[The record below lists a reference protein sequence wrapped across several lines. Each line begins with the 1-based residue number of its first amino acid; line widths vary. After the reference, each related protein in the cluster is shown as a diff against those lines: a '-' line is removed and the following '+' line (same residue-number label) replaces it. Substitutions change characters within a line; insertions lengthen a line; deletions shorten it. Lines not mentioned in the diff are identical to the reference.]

1 MIAINLDISRNDLV
15 LAFSEALDLLDT
27 SLHHHHMTVAFIA
40 HHISEYL
47 SITASDKNDLILAAL
62 LHDIGLFKREKNK
75 SSLIG
80 KTSAISSDE
89 LLENEFDEARNQLH
103 SRIGYLLIHQ
113 YPSFENIAFI
123 VLHHHSP
130 YKTHGKDGTL
140 LSQLLYLANYIS
152 LLIDNT
158 RPLLVQ
164 RDNIVAQIKAGR
176 GTRFM
181 PILCDAFVKLA
192 PIEAF
197 WMAIEY
203 KRMKDNVKS
212 AMHSDHRIRTIA
224 ELFHV
229 GRLFITAIDYR
240 SRYTAAHSIGVSRVA
255 KYIAELAMI
264 PEIDQAIIEV
274 SGYFHDI
281 GKVAI
286 SKDILDKPGR
296 LSDDEFAII
305 KSHAFYT
312 FEILKN
318 IDGFNEIAEIA
329 AYHHERLDAS
339 GYPYH
344 IRGQHLS
351 DYSRLVAVADLFTA
365 LTEKRP
371 YRNMLS
377 KDQIVEILIDQV
389 VKGQIENK
397 YVDLVI
403 RNFDALFEENAS
415 YQRLAYNDFNLFE
428 ENLNIEHYLF
438 VSRIR

>member
-1 MIAINLDISRNDLV
+1 MNLDISRNDLV
-15 LAFSEALDLLDT
+15 LAFSEALDLLEP

-47 SITASDKNDLILAAL
+47 SISAGDKNNLILAAL
-62 LHDIGLFKREKNK
+62 LHDIGLFKREKHIPEFFQTPK
-75 SSLIG
+75 L
-80 KTSAISSDE
+80 TSDY
-89 LLENEFDEARNQLH
+89 QLH

-113 YPSFENIAFI
+113 YPSFENIALI
-123 VLHHHSP
+123 VLNHHTP
-130 YKTHGKDGTL
+130 YKSNGKEGTI
-140 LSQLLYLANYIS
+140 LSHLLYLADYIS
-152 LLIDNT
+152 LLIDST
-158 RPLLVQ
+158 KPLLVQ
-164 RDNIVAQIKAGR
+164 RDAIIAEIKENR
-176 GTRFM
+176 GTKFM
-181 PILCDAFVKLA
+181 PILCDAFFKLA

-203 KRMKDNVKS
+203 KRMIDNVKS
-212 AMHSDHRIRTIA
+212 AMVSDHRINSIE

-255 KYIAELAMI
+255 KYIAKLADI
-264 PEIDQAIIEV
+264 PVFDQAIIEV

-296 LSDDEFAII
+296 LTDDEYAII

-344 IRGQHLS
+344 IRGIHLS

-371 YRNMLS
+371 YRHSLS
-377 KDQIVEILIDQV
+377 KEQIIEVLIDLV
-389 VKGQIENK
+389 VKGQIDNR

-403 RNFDALFEENAS
+403 RNFDALYEENAS
-415 YQRLAYNDFNLFE
+415 YQRLAYNDFSLFE

-438 VSRIR
+438 LNRVR